1 MTSRMRWASQLRG
14 LLPSAG
20 SSRMTIRPCRSIVLA
35 VLPEPVLELD
45 HTPVEHRDCARRFL
59 SHDTALDEEL
69 DDLAH
74 APHVV
79 AGDVLLT
86 TLTEA
91 TAMMPREPTDDG
103 LVDIGDRDLGQ
114 RQPMREVAGYT
125 VIAPHRQGSM
135 PRLQQMVPELRH
147 PWGKMVHM
155 HGPPGG
161 AILIRL
167 GHSMLPS
174 HCR

>member
-20 SSRMTIRPCRSIVLA
+20 SSRMTIRPCRSIVLS
-35 VLPEPVLELD
+35 LMPRCCRSQSWNWP
-45 HTPVEHRDCARRFL
+45 TRR
-59 SHDTALDEEL
+59 SSTGTALDEEL

>member
-1 MTSRMRWASQLRG
+1 MAAWLVAERRQQPHDHPAVPIDRAL
-14 LLPSAG
+14 ADA
-20 SSRMTIRPCRSIVLA
+20 A

-79 AGDVLLT
+79 AGDVRLT

-91 TAMMPREPTDDG
+91 TAVMPREPTDDG

-135 PRLQQMVPELRH
+135 PRLQQMARELRH